1 MSAPPNCQLNRRRR
15 IVKSDI
21 CDRHHLATCAR
32 PGDKRCQSALFFNS
46 LLAVT
51 TIFAARPAKA
61 SSICKFKASPVY
73 NTLSCSG
80 SSCWST
86 RVAKN
91 EDSPAKLAIL
101 QEWDFWAKEH
111 PEAASRSGSLRFFE
125 YLKYRRPD
133 LLMDFR
139 ASGDKWKTVRSW
151 LRTARKVKD

>member
-1 MSAPPNCQLNRRRR
+1 M
-15 IVKSDI
+15 
-21 CDRHHLATCAR
+21 
-32 PGDKRCQSALFFNS
+32 
-46 LLAVT
+46 
-51 TIFAARPAKA
+51 
-61 SSICKFKASPVY
+61 
-73 NTLSCSG
+73 
-80 SSCWST
+80 
-86 RVAKN
+86 AKN

-111 PEAASRSGSLRFFE
+111 PEAASCSGSLRFFE